1 MNNILDI
8 NNKNLPKAIIDYANK
23 KKDIVFDFDEVIYM
37 NQDGNIFINGKNIDG
52 DPLNIWQTCI
62 DKWKKNKGDN
72 EISALGFFSYDF
84 KNILY
89 PNYQFENHR
98 NSKTPY
104 FWFGKPSSV
113 ISTDD
118 YKYNYEKQNIKL
130 NQNLLNL
137 KDFDK
142 IINQIK
148 TYLYNG
154 DVYQI
159 NFTQPL
165 IYEFIGNALDL
176 YVQIKDI
183 SEPQFG
189 FFLDIDDIQC
199 LSFTPEKFFTKNK
212 NYIKSYPIKGTIKK
226 EVSKEKDFDR
236 VLQLQNSSKDKAEH
250 LMIVDLLRNDLGKIC
265 KFGSVEVN
273 DIFNVKTFKTI
284 HHMESEVIGIPKE
297 KISEIEIIK
306 SIFPGGSI
314 TGAPK
319 FRAIQLIDDLENYN
333 RALYTG
339 CIGTI
344 MGNGDMD
351 FNICIRTMTIEGK
364 KATYPVG
371 GGIVWDSKSEL
382 EYNEA
387 KEKANILSQN

>member
-1 MNNILDI
+1 MDSILVI
-8 NNKNLPKAIIDYANK
+8 NNKNFPKAIIDYTNK
-23 KKDIVFDFDEVIYM
+23 KKNVVFDFDEVIYM
-37 NQDGNIFINGKNIDG
+37 DQDENIFMNGKNIDG

-62 DKWKKNKGDN
+62 DKWKKDKRNN

-84 KNILY
+84 KNVLY
-89 PNYQFENHR
+89 PNYKFENHR

-118 YKYNYEKQNIKL
+118 YKYNYENQNIKL

-142 IINQIK
+142 IISQIK
-148 TYLYNG
+148 KYLYNG

-165 IYEFIGNALDL
+165 IYEYIGNALDL
-176 YVQIKDI
+176 YVQIRDK
-183 SEPQFG
+183 SEPKFG
-189 FFLDIDDIQC
+189 FFLDIDDIQY
-199 LSFTPEKFFTKNK
+199 LSFTPEKFFTKDK
-212 NYIKSYPIKGTIKK
+212 NYIKSYPIKGTINKAD
-226 EVSKEKDFDR
+226 SIEKDLDNIS
-236 VLQLQNSSKDKAEH
+236 QLQNSLKDKAEH
-250 LMIVDLLRNDLGKIC
+250 LMSVDLLRNDLGKIC

-333 RALYTG
+333 RSLYTG

-351 FNICIRTMTIEGK
+351 FNICIRTMTLEGK

>member
-1 MNNILDI
+1 M
-8 NNKNLPKAIIDYANK
+8 
-23 KKDIVFDFDEVIYM
+23 
-37 NQDGNIFINGKNIDG
+37 
-52 DPLNIWQTCI
+52 
-62 DKWKKNKGDN
+62 
-72 EISALGFFSYDF
+72 
-84 KNILY
+84 
-89 PNYQFENHR
+89 
-98 NSKTPY
+98 
-104 FWFGKPSSV
+104 
-113 ISTDD
+113 
-118 YKYNYEKQNIKL
+118 

-189 FFLDIDDIQC
+189 FLDIDDIQC

-284 HHMESEVIGIPKE
+284 HHMESRGYWYPKR
-297 KISEIEIIK
+297 K
-306 SIFPGGSI
+306 
-314 TGAPK
+314 
-319 FRAIQLIDDLENYN
+319 N
-333 RALYTG
+333 
-339 CIGTI
+339 C
-344 MGNGDMD
+344 
-351 FNICIRTMTIEGK
+351 
-364 KATYPVG
+364 
-371 GGIVWDSKSEL
+371 
-382 EYNEA
+382 
-387 KEKANILSQN
+387 